1 MKIRLFVLTL
11 VLLPLLLLARDYLK
25 SQGQATE
32 TKSKAYFC
40 VYQSNDDRVWHIWCR
55 RTVDGVIDTVR
66 VSPDTSSAEARL
78 GYSEPTLLGEGS
90 TLYCTMLVHKQVMG
104 DSAYIMVRKSTDFGE
119 TWEALGTVGKNRAIA
134 RHLRADY
141 HDGVIH
147 MVWEDCRSGHWRIRH
162 EEIADL

>member
-1 MKIRLFVLTL
+1 MKRRLLFLFL
-11 VLLPLLLLARDYLK
+11 VLVPLLLLARGYLK
-25 SQGQATE
+25 SEEKLAVTE
-32 TKSKAYFC
+32 ARHYFC
-40 VYQSNDDRVWHIWCR
+40 AYQSNDDRVWHIWCH